1 MGQRPRWFKP
11 DTVYEQTQ
19 RTVDRQFLF
28 APIPGVRN
36 AIGASAARALQKH
49 PVKLYWLEVNS
60 NHEHLGIG
68 AISPSKEHLE
78 NLVHFKR
85 TYHRLLAEEI
95 NRLHDRSGA
104 IFSSPA
110 RTTECLDDESSE
122 AQMFYALLNPVKDNL
137 VERVEH
143 WQGFSSFSQCARG
156 VDEVYTYYD
165 RTAYHKQKHRPDAKS
180 IEAFLVS
187 IRLEF
192 SRLPH
197 LEHLSEGAYQ
207 TYLRRE
213 VKHREQTFEAARNTA
228 GCRVLG
234 KERLKKTD
242 PRQRPAN
249 PKPSGAKPIC
259 HCVCDIQR
267 EKYKEAMK
275 DFCNRYIQASVAYR
289 SGAYKTEFPTGSIR
303 PSIPGIS
310 V

>member
-36 AIGASAARALQKH
+36 AICASAARALQKH

-68 AISPSKEHLE
+68 AISDSKEHLE

-122 AQMFYALLNPVKDNL
+122 ARMFYALLNPVKDNL
-137 VERVEH
+137 VERVEN
-143 WQGFSSFSQCARG
+143 WQGFSSYTQCVRG

-165 RTAYHKQKHRPDAKS
+165 RTAYHKQKHRPDAKP
-180 IEAFLVS
+180 IQAFLVN

-197 LEHLSEGAYQ
+197 LEQLSEGAYQ

-213 VKHREQTFEAARNTA
+213 VKLQEQSFEAERNTT

-234 KERLKKTD
+234 REKLAKTD
-242 PRQRPAN
+242 PRQRPVN
-249 PKPSGAKPIC
+249 PKQSGAKPIC
-259 HCVCDIQR
+259 HCMSDTRR

-275 DFCNRYIQASVAYR
+275 MFCSQYIEASAAYR
-289 SGAYKTEFPTGSIR
+289 GGAYKTEFPYGSVR
-303 PSIPGIS
+303 PSMPGIS

>member
-11 DTVYEQTQ
+11 NTVYEQTQ

-68 AISPSKEHLE
+68 AISDRKEHLE

-95 NRLHDRSGA
+95 NRLHDRCGA

-137 VERVEH
+137 VERIEH
-143 WQGFSSFSQCARG
+143 WQGFSSFAQCARG

-180 IEAFLVS
+180 IEAFMVS

-192 SRLPH
+192 SKLPH
-197 LEHLSEGAYQ
+197 LEYMKEGAYQ

-213 VKHREQTFEAARNTA
+213 VKQLEQAFESERTTA
-228 GCRVLG
+228 GNRVLG
-234 KERLKKTD
+234 KERLAKTD

-249 PKPSGAKPIC
+249 PKQSGAKPLC
-259 HCVCDIQR
+259 HCVCHIRR
-267 EKYKEAMK
+267 EKYREAMK
-275 DFCNRYIQASVAYR
+275 MFCSKYIEASAAYR
-289 SGAYKTEFPTGSIR
+289 GGAHKTEFPYGSIR
-303 PSIPGIS
+303 PSMPGIS

>member
-68 AISPSKEHLE
+68 AISDRKEHLE

-122 AQMFYALLNPVKDNL
+122 ARMFYALLNPVKDNL
-137 VERVEH
+137 VERVEN
-143 WQGFSSFSQCARG
+143 WQGFSSYTQCVRG

-165 RTAYHKQKHRPDAKS
+165 RTAYHKQKHRPDAKP
-180 IEAFLVS
+180 IQAFLVN

-197 LEHLSEGAYQ
+197 LEQLSEGAYQ

-213 VKHREQTFEAARNTA
+213 VKLQEQAFEAERNTT

-234 KERLKKTD
+234 REKLAKTD
-242 PRQRPAN
+242 PRQRPVN
-249 PKPSGAKPIC
+249 PKQSGAKPIC
-259 HCVCDIQR
+259 HCMSDTRR

-275 DFCNRYIQASVAYR
+275 MFCSQYIEASAAYR
-289 SGAYKTEFPTGSIR
+289 GGAYKTEFPYGSVR
-303 PSIPGIS
+303 PSMPGIS

>member
-1 MGQRPRWFKP
+1 MGQRPRCFKP

-49 PVKLYWLEVNS
+49 PVKLFWLEVNS
-60 NHEHLGIG
+60 NHEHIGIAALSG
-68 AISPSKEHLE
+68 RKEHIE

-104 IFSSPA
+104 IFSTTA
-110 RTTECLDDESSE
+110 RTTECLDDESCE

-143 WQGFSSFSQCARG
+143 WQGFSSYSQCARG
-156 VDEVYTYYD
+156 IDELYTYYD
-165 RTAYHKQKHRPDAKS
+165 RTAYHKQRNKPEAKPL
-180 IEAFLVS
+180 EHFKVS

-197 LEHLSEGAYQ
+197 LERMSEGKYQ
-207 TYLRRE
+207 THLRRE
-213 VKHREQTFEAARNTA
+213 VKRRECAFREERTGNRCT
-228 GCRVLG
+228 VLG
-234 KERLKKTD
+234 KVKLSKTN
-242 PRQRPAN
+242 PRNRPTN
-249 PKPSGAKPIC
+249 PKKSDAKPLC
-259 HCVCDIQR
+259 HCTCNVRR
-267 EKYKEAMK
+267 EQYKEAMK
-275 DFCNRYIQASVAYR
+275 VYYSEYIIASVAYR
-289 SGAYKTEFPTGSIR
+289 AGAYDTKFPYGSIR
-303 PSIPGIS
+303 PAVPGVS
-310 V
+310 G

>member
-68 AISPSKEHLE
+68 AISGSKKHLE

-95 NRLHDRSGA
+95 NRLHGRSGA

-110 RTTECLDDESSE
+110 RTTECLDNESSE

-137 VERVEH
+137 VERVDH
-143 WQGFSSFSQCARG
+143 WRGFSSFPQCARG
-156 VDEVYTYYD
+156 TDEVYTYYD
-165 RTAYHKQKHRPDAKS
+165 RTAYHKQKHRRNAKP

-187 IRLEF
+187 IRLAY

-213 VKHREQTFEAARNTA
+213 VKHREQAFADGRNAT
-228 GCRVLG
+228 GSRVLG
-234 KERLKKTD
+234 KEKLANTD

-267 EKYKEAMK
+267 EEYKEAMK
-275 DFCNRYIQASVAYR
+275 EFCSQYIVASATYR
-289 SGAYKTEFPTGSIR
+289 GGAHKTEFPYGSIR